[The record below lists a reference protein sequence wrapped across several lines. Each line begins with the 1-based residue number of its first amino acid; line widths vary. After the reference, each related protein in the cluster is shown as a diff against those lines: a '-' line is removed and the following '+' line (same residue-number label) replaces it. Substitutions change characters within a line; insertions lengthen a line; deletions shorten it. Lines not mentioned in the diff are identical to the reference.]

1 MEGSIHYTFA
11 GFSLESGTGRLCYNG
26 EARQTTGKV
35 ADFLLLLVANPG
47 EVVTKDQ
54 ILDSLWPDQ
63 FVSEASISRLVSDT
77 RQLLNTDEPENE
89 FIQTVRGKGFRF
101 VAPVAIKENTV
112 TQSSPSANSRPRWK
126 LYGGVVFLAA
136 LAFVAVLAVARWW
149 QSPGSY
155 VVEADQRIVVLP
167 VWVQTGDI
175 QDSWAEFGIMSMFT
189 QQLREYPDIQIAD
202 VDSVLSG
209 LNALPYNANASPADK
224 FELICSALGCQ
235 ALVIPEL
242 KVLKGKPVL
251 TYRIV
256 QATMQSPEF
265 IFNHASVMESARQ
278 MLTHAVGQLVP
289 VMQERLEL
297 KPLYSDNQRANM
309 QFAMGVSALYHGDYV
324 SAQQSL
330 RLAIQQQDDFF
341 WARAYLA
348 DVLYRT
354 GNYQGA
360 ELAVTALTE
369 QASSARAE
377 LYLGNL
383 TANILYARGQLKDSI
398 DASDPLIVAAS
409 TASEYELQGNLL
421 MNTGSSYT
429 ALGETA
435 EAIDYLQQAITV
447 YSQYELTL
455 REGQARLNLGNALFL
470 SEPNSAEST
479 QQYERAAAIFR
490 QFQAKAYLAYALS
503 ALAQQ
508 KRHLGRL
515 KEASALISEV
525 ANLYEQAG
533 DEEGLLFVKIEQAD
547 IAVLQGDLA
556 GALALA
562 TEAFEQAGS
571 QYTYVRSYSSAM
583 MALIYLAQDNPQPV
597 PALLAEQDK
606 YEWFDPR
613 ANFSLLKASYAHCT
627 GKLKQ
632 ALAEAQAVK
641 AELGEQWSDAHQ
653 AYLTI
658 YQQDAQTGSRRS
670 VDYLK
675 GQVIDGI

>member
-1 MEGSIHYTFA
+1 MEGAIHYTFA
-11 GFSLESGTGRLCYNG
+11 GFSLQSENHRLYYNG
-26 EARQTTGKV
+26 KERQTTGKV

-47 EVVTKDQ
+47 SVVTKEQ
-54 ILDSLWPDQ
+54 ILDTLWPDQ

-77 RQLLNTDEPENE
+77 RQLLNTDKPDNE

-101 VAPVAIKENTV
+101 VAPVAKEENTV
-112 TQSSPSANSRPRWK
+112 TQPLPSANRTHRWK
-126 LYGGVVFLAA
+126 LYGGLFFLAA
-136 LAFVAVLAVARWW
+136 LAIVAVLAVARWW
-149 QSPGSY
+149 PSPGSY
-155 VVEADQRIVVLP
+155 VVKADQRVVVLP

-175 QDSWAEFGIMSMFT
+175 QDSWAEFGIMSMLT

-209 LNALPYNANASPADK
+209 LNALPYHASAGPADK
-224 FELICSALGCQ
+224 FELICGALGCQ

-256 QATMQSPEF
+256 QASTQSPEF

-297 KPLYSDNQRANM
+297 KPLYSGNQRANM
-309 QFAMGVSALYHGDYV
+309 QFAMGVSALYHGDFV
-324 SAQQSL
+324 AAEQSL

-354 GNYQGA
+354 GNYQSA
-360 ELAVTALTE
+360 ELAIAALQPKAE
-369 QASSARAE
+369 SARAK
-377 LYLGNL
+377 LFLGNL
-383 TANILYARGQLKDSI
+383 AANILYAKGQLKGSI
-398 DASDPLIVAAS
+398 DASEPLIVAAS

-421 MNTGSSYT
+421 MNTGSSFT

-447 YSQYELTL
+447 YSQHELTL
-455 REGQARLNLGNALFL
+455 REGQARLNLANAMFL

-515 KEASALISEV
+515 EDASVLISNV
-525 ANLYEQAG
+525 ADLYRQVG
-533 DEEGLLFVKIEQAD
+533 DQEGLLFVKIEQAD
-547 IAVLQGDLA
+547 IAVLQQDLE

-562 TEAFEQAGS
+562 KEAFEQAGS

-597 PALLAEQDK
+597 PALIAEQDK

-613 ANFSLLKASYAHCT
+613 ANFSLLKASYAHCS

-632 ALAEAQAVK
+632 ALSEAQAVK

-658 YQQDAQTGSRRS
+658 YQQDAQTGNRRA
-670 VDYLK
+670 VDYMK
-675 GQVIDGI
+675 GQVIGGT

>member
-1 MEGSIHYTFA
+1 MEGAIHYTFA
-11 GFSLESGTGRLCYNG
+11 GFSLQSGTHRLYYNG
-26 EARQTTGKV
+26 KERQTTGKV

-47 EVVTKDQ
+47 SVVTKEQ
-54 ILDSLWPDQ
+54 ILDTLWPDQ

-77 RQLLNTDEPENE
+77 RQLLNTDEPDNE

-101 VAPVAIKENTV
+101 VAPVAKEENTV
-112 TQSSPSANSRPRWK
+112 TQPSPSAKSTHRWK
-126 LYGGVVFLAA
+126 LYGGVIFLVA
-136 LAFVAVLAVARWW
+136 LAIVAVLAVVRWW
-149 QSPGSY
+149 PSPGSY
-155 VVEADQRIVVLP
+155 VVKADQRVVVLP

-175 QDSWAEFGIMSMFT
+175 QDSWAEFGIMSMLT
-189 QQLREYPDIQIAD
+189 QQLREYPYIQIAD

-209 LNALPYNANASPADK
+209 LTALPYNASAGPADK
-224 FELICSALGCQ
+224 FELICGALACQ

-256 QATMQSPEF
+256 QSTMQSPEF

-309 QFAMGVSALYHGDYV
+309 QFAMGVSALYHGDFV
-324 SAQQSL
+324 AAEQSL

-354 GNYQGA
+354 GNYQSA
-360 ELAVTALTE
+360 ELAIAALQPKAE
-369 QASSARAE
+369 SARAK
-377 LYLGNL
+377 LFLGSL
-383 TANILYARGQLKDSI
+383 VANILYARGQLKNSI
-398 DASDPLIVAAS
+398 GASEPLIVAAAS
-409 TASEYELQGNLL
+409 ASEYELQGNLL

-429 ALGETA
+429 ALGSTE
-435 EAIDYLQQAITV
+435 EAIDYLQKAISV
-447 YSQYELTL
+447 YSQHDLTL
-455 REGQARLNLGNALFL
+455 REGQARLNLANAMFL

-515 KEASALISEV
+515 DDASALITNV
-525 ANLYEQAG
+525 ADLYQQVG
-533 DEEGLLFVKIEQAD
+533 DQEGLLFVKIEQAD
-547 IAVLQGDLA
+547 IAVLQQDLE

-562 TEAFEQAGS
+562 KEAFEQAGS

-583 MALIYLAQDNPQPV
+583 MALIYLAQNNPQPV
-597 PALLAEQDK
+597 PALIAEQDK

-632 ALAEAQAVK
+632 ALSEAQAVK

-653 AYLTI
+653 AYLDI
-658 YQQDAQTGSRRS
+658 FQQDAQSGVKRA
-670 VDYLK
+670 VDYSQGRLL
-675 GQVIDGI
+675 

>member
-1 MEGSIHYTFA
+1 
-11 GFSLESGTGRLCYNG
+11 
-26 EARQTTGKV
+26 
-35 ADFLLLLVANPG
+35 
-47 EVVTKDQ
+47 
-54 ILDSLWPDQ
+54 
-63 FVSEASISRLVSDT
+63 
-77 RQLLNTDEPENE
+77 
-89 FIQTVRGKGFRF
+89 
-101 VAPVAIKENTV
+101 
-112 TQSSPSANSRPRWK
+112 
-126 LYGGVVFLAA
+126 
-136 LAFVAVLAVARWW
+136 
-149 QSPGSY
+149 
-155 VVEADQRIVVLP
+155 
-167 VWVQTGDI
+167 
-175 QDSWAEFGIMSMFT
+175 
-189 QQLREYPDIQIAD
+189 
-202 VDSVLSG
+202 
-209 LNALPYNANASPADK
+209 LNALPYNASTGPDDK
-224 FELICSALGCQ
+224 FELICGALGCQ

-242 KVLKGKPVL
+242 KVLSGKPVL

-256 QATMQSPEF
+256 QTTMQSPEY

-278 MLTHAVGQLVP
+278 MLNHAVGQLVP

-324 SAQQSL
+324 SAEQSL
-330 RLAIQQQDDFF
+330 RLAIQQQNDFF

-360 ELAVTALTE
+360 ELAVTALTP

-377 LYLGNL
+377 LFLGNL
-383 TANILYARGQLKDSI
+383 AANILYAKGQLKDSI

-421 MNTGSSYT
+421 MNNGSSFT

-447 YSQYELTL
+447 YSQHELTL

-627 GKLKQ
+627 GELKQ

-653 AYLTI
+653 AYLDI
-658 YQQDAQTGSRRS
+658 FQQDAETGDKRA
-670 VDYLK
+670 VDYSQGRLL
-675 GQVIDGI
+675 